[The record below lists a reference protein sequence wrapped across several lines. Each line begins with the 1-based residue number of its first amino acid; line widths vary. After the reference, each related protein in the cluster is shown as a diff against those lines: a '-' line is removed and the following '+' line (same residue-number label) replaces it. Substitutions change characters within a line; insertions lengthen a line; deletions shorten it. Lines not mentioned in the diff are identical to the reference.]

1 MANESSVAGYVNY
14 MQRMVTGSGAGDLTP
29 DYSSLL
35 RLAADSAALVA
46 EINRVLAGGQLS
58 AQTLSLIQ
66 AAVTTLPSSNQPNAL
81 RRIQAALTLVL
92 ASPEF
97 IVQK

>member
-1 MANESSVAGYVNY
+1 
-14 MQRMVTGSGAGDLTP
+14 VTGSGAGDLTP

-35 RLAADSAALVA
+35 PLAADAAALVA

-58 AQTLSLIQ
+58 AQTQSLIQ

-81 RRIQAALTLVL
+81 KRIQAALTLVL
-92 ASPEF
+92 AAPEF